1 MKSLIFVLGRGEKEE
16 SFSVFGGG
24 IGHRGR
30 EALMV
35 VSEEA
40 AMVIKSYQDQ
50 AEQLLKE
57 YALADP
63 FMPYVS
69 IVGGTFACKMVCFL
83 PIYFL

>member
-1 MKSLIFVLGRGEKEE
+1 MKSLIFDLGRGEKEE

-35 VSEEA
+35 V
-40 AMVIKSYQDQ
+40 MVIKSYQDQ